1 MVKIDN
7 QINLETPEG
16 IDIQLTPAG
25 LGVRTLAFIYDFL
38 IRVVIVLA
46 AIIPLTFAGNFGVGI
61 MLIVMFLVEWFYP
74 VIFEVI
80 KGQTPGKKSFGLTVV
95 YDNGLPINFAGSLIR
110 NLFRAID
117 FLPSFYLLGG
127 ACLLLSKRNKRVGD
141 YIGGT
146 MVVYH
151 EAPQRLSYFSFE
163 KQKNIELTLD
173 ADMQKSIIAF
183 AERSKTLS
191 AQRQQELANILSPI
205 LNVQGPEA
213 VSQLKSIAANLVGKA

>member
-1 MVKIDN
+1 MKIDN

-25 LGVRTLAFIYDFL
+25 IGVRTLSFIYDLL
-38 IRVVIVLA
+38 IRLVIMLA
-46 AIIPLTFAGNFGVGI
+46 AGIALSFAGNMGI
-61 MLIVMFLVEWFYP
+61 GLMLIAAFLVEWFYP
-74 VIFEVI
+74 VIFEI
-80 KGQTPGKKSFGLTVV
+80 TKGQTPGKKSFGLTVV
-95 YDNGLPINFAGSLIR
+95 YDNGLPVTLAGSLIR
-110 NLFRAID
+110 NLFRAVD

-127 ACLLLSKRNKRVGD
+127 ICLLLSKHNKRVGD

-146 MVVYH
+146 MVVYN
-151 EAPQRLSYFSFE
+151 EAPLRMSYFNFE
-163 KQKNIELTLD
+163 KQKNVELQLD
-173 ADMQKSIIAF
+173 PEMQKSIIAF